1 MWTLMMKLP
10 YTEVKFYREVKSQT
24 GLSSLRVSCKRARS
38 LLDIISNIQYI
49 FFISTAE
56 KMY

>member
-24 GLSSLRVSCKRARS
+24 GLSSLLVSCKRARS

>member
-24 GLSSLRVSCKRARS
+24 GLSSLLVSCKRARS

-49 FFISTAE
+49 CFISTAE
-56 KMY
+56 KM